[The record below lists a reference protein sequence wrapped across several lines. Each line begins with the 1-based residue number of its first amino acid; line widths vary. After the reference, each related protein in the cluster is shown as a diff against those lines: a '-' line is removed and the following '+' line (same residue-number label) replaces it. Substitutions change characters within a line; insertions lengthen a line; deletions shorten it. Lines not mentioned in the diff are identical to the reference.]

1 MCILFWNSNNF
12 TMKFKKSIHPICI
25 LFWNSNDFT
34 IKFKKVYSNCILIW
48 NSVYFFEF
56 HDEIMSVICKDA
68 HLHGFT
74 SSPTSLEFKPS
85 FNFDK
90 FVWKGISCSWPG

>member
-56 HDEIMSVICKDA
+56 HDEIMSGICKDA
-68 HLHGFT
+68 HLHGFIVLLQALNL
-74 SSPTSLEFKPS
+74 SHHLILI
-85 FNFDK
+85 N
-90 FVWKGISCSWPG
+90 